1 MVHVY
6 VGRQLGAHGP
16 SPGLPWKVNGS
27 AHEHRVCVGC
37 HIYDL
42 DLNSAPAFVRCVK
55 HIPHADLHAIHLGF
69 SAIWSASPSFRSSPD
84 NIRVEFTIA
93 NTGRETYSIL
103 ETPTSLLSTE
113 FSTNK
118 FYPEKKDGSRRSPIF
133 KGIKL
138 KWDADR
144 AAKGNKILNKLYD
157 FARSGPGVYKLLPLS
172 VLQLIDEKGNHVL
185 GQLDPPPT
193 AEIII
198 NQKLLNNLTHSST
211 SVITHNGHHR
221 VEALQFRANCDTA
234 QRAAINTAIADA
246 QQLSA
251 NSLTRLRQQGIPAW
265 RELPRTW
272 FGSYEEERVYK
283 ARYTMSLITRPFNAY
298 TTKEFQD
305 VYAYVMKDH
314 APNDIHLCPS
324 FFEAST
330 RGYNSQVYWKLPL
343 SMNNG
348 DIVLEP
354 HIFKQTRRTTPMG
367 SGNVGIGRVVS
378 LSRR

>member
-1 MVHVY
+1 MRSTLVSLLFGQLVLAATLVHNDEIPI
-6 VGRQLGAHGP
+6 L
-16 SPGLPWKVNGS
+16 K
-27 AHEHRVCVGC
+27 
-37 HIYDL
+37 
-42 DLNSAPAFVRCVK
+42 LNVDTKLAV
-55 HIPHADLHAIHLGF
+55 
-69 SAIWSASPSFRSSPD
+69 RSSPD

-144 AAKGNKILNKLYD
+144 AAKGNKILKLLPGRPVTVTHEFSKLYD

-298 TTKEFQD
+298 TVRF
-305 VYAYVMKDH
+305 
-314 APNDIHLCPS
+314 
-324 FFEAST
+324 
-330 RGYNSQVYWKLPL
+330 
-343 SMNNG
+343 
-348 DIVLEP
+348 
-354 HIFKQTRRTTPMG
+354 
-367 SGNVGIGRVVS
+367 
-378 LSRR
+378 